1 MTPWEHHPSLAE
13 DRLVTIG
20 QLITHGRNDALDRYD
35 QAVGC
40 DGWTVGCEAFAFQ
53 KHQIIAAAEHTDWL
67 EILNPSMEFV
77 FSIGG
82 VPVRF
87 YRGEATDPHER
98 TLRQTFAELN
108 QMNLFGS
115 EELERPGIHL
125 LHRFAVETD
134 IDGSI
139 TRITFVVLEGAMPL
153 LTWIVPLERPVTKI
167 SPLWIEGSQGVVLP
181 FPRISTPGK
190 EDKKEKGD

>member
-1 MTPWEHHPSLAE
+1 MTPWEHNPALSE
-13 DRLVTIG
+13 DRLVIIG
-20 QLITHGRNDALDRYD
+20 QLIRQGRNDALDRYD

-53 KHQIIAAAEHTDWL
+53 KHQIIKAAEHTDWL
-67 EILNPSMEFV
+67 DILNPSMEFV

-87 YRGEATDPHER
+87 YRGEATEPHAR

-108 QMNLFGS
+108 QMSLFGS
-115 EELERPGIHL
+115 DELERAGAHL

-134 IDGSI
+134 FDGSI
-139 TRITFVVLEGAMPL
+139 TRITYVVLNGTTPL
-153 LTWIVPLERPVTKI
+153 LTWIVPLDAPVTKI
-167 SPLWIEGSQGVVLP
+167 SPLWIEGSEGVVLP
-181 FPRISTPGK
+181 FPPIKIPRK
-190 EDKKEKGD
+190 EDKEKKGD

>member
-1 MTPWEHHPSLAE
+1 MTPWEHNPVLTE

-20 QLITHGRNDALDRYD
+20 QLIRQGRNDALDRYD
-35 QAVGC
+35 QAIGC

-53 KHQIIAAAEHTDWL
+53 KYQIIKAAEHADWL

-77 FSIGG
+77 FGIEG
-82 VPVRF
+82 VPIRF

-108 QMNLFGS
+108 QMSLFAS
-115 EELERPGIHL
+115 EELDRPGLRL
-125 LHRFAVETD
+125 LRRFAVETD

-139 TRITFVVLEGAMPL
+139 TRITFVVLDGATPL
-153 LTWIVPLERPVTKI
+153 LTWIVPIDKPVTRI
-167 SPLWIEGSQGVVLP
+167 SPLWVEGSEGVVLP
-181 FPRISTPGK
+181 FPPISIPRK
-190 EDKKEKGD
+190 EDKEKKGE